1 MEKKVIKHW
10 SDLFKTEITLTVD
23 ERLNKIDEKAASS
36 KKLQLANE
44 QLAKVKDFLPML
56 KR

>member
-10 SDLFKTEITLTVD
+10 SDLFKTEITLTID
-23 ERLNKIDEKAASS
+23 ERLNKIDEKAASE
-36 KKLQLANE
+36 KKLQIANE
-44 QLAKVKDFLPML
+44 QLAKVKDFLP